1 VLPPFEARMHA
12 ATIELLEERLGGGAL
27 TRLLREGAAMTLEAA
42 AELGRELASREAPPA
57 AADPATP

>member
-1 VLPPFEARMHA
+1 MHA